1 MKEALMK
8 SINLKKYSFLVLILF
23 LLEIGFSCL
32 LAGGFTLIREQLIL
46 LLSAILITCLMAL
59 FTPPKNILTI
69 SLPLLFAILSL
80 SIKLLAQES
89 LTMRDIIKYM
99 GFCTGVYV
107 LLMAIGLFITRRKIR
122 NIYYTTALLLF
133 LFPLVHFCS
142 TMEPVAPGSM
152 RIPSWPSCSLM

>member
-59 FTPPKNILTI
+59 FTPQKKHINYRSAT
-69 SLPLLFAILSL
+69 SLCDFIPL
-80 SIKLLAQES
+80 
-89 LTMRDIIKYM
+89 Y
-99 GFCTGVYV
+99 
-107 LLMAIGLFITRRKIR
+107 
-122 NIYYTTALLLF
+122 
-133 LFPLVHFCS
+133 
-142 TMEPVAPGSM
+142 
-152 RIPSWPSCSLM
+152 